1 MSPRAIRSR
10 LRDRFI
16 WTGLVLATPLLGSG
30 THCNNRK
37 THQQNTPMA
46 KQLLAEQE
54 RLQSEKHR
62 QLREEHKLQDEVQ
75 RLQSQ
80 RKQQLEAE
88 RQSRDVAEI
97 IRAHGCR
104 TLKLTAQFLFLVQLI
119 DESGLADFVDK
130 SEVPVILLVRK
141 EYYYPQGCTA
151 ATIHVATR
159 GRVNKTAN

>member
-46 KQLLAEQE
+46 KQLLEERE
-54 RLQSEKHR
+54 RLQSEEHR
-62 QLREEHKLQDEVQ
+62 QLREEHKRLQDEVQ

-80 RKQQLEAE
+80 GKQKLEVE
-88 RQSRDVAEI
+88 VS
-97 IRAHGCR
+97 
-104 TLKLTAQFLFLVQLI
+104 LI
-119 DESGLADFVDK
+119 V
-130 SEVPVILLVRK
+130 
-141 EYYYPQGCTA
+141 
-151 ATIHVATR
+151 
-159 GRVNKTAN
+159 